1 MSSPRPLE
9 TGWLADTPVDDNV
22 VRQFVCNQGEL
33 NAVIARA
40 SGGRV
45 ERSHSVLL
53 ADAGGSVPYYNQA
66 VLSRPLGG
74 ENDPVLGEIDAFYRQ
89 AGDRPVTLLS
99 MWPTP
104 DLTPRGWML
113 VGHPAFV
120 VRGPFPFSHEPAKGV
135 EVREVRSAE
144 DLAVTERIAIEGYPM
159 EEAAG
164 QPVGTV
170 MAPALLDEP
179 VLFRNGLLDG
189 VPVATAGSHVS
200 HGCGE
205 PVPGRHAARCAPP
218 WRLGGARMGAPRRRP
233 QPASGRLYERFQP
246 TGISAYGISSNDA
259 LHALGEER
267 KRLIR
272 PATLRR
278 RFQQLASSPIFA
290 SLAAR

>member
-33 NAVIARA
+33 NAAIAQA

-45 ERSHSVLL
+45 ERSDSVLL
-53 ADAGGSVPYYNQA
+53 ADAGGSLPYYNQA
-66 VLSRPLGG
+66 VLSCPLGG

-135 EVREVRSAE
+135 EVREVRSPE
-144 DLAVTERIAIEGYPM
+144 ELAVTERIAIEGYPM

-200 HGCGE
+200 HGVVNLCLAATL
-205 PVPGRHAARCAPP
+205 PAARRRGVWGALVWARLSDAPNLP
-218 WRLGGARMGAPRRRP
+218 AVAYTSDFSRPGFLRMGFLPMMRFTLWAR
-233 QPASGRLYERFQP
+233 SGN
-246 TGISAYGISSNDA
+246 A
-259 LHALGEER
+259 
-267 KRLIR
+267 
-272 PATLRR
+272 
-278 RFQQLASSPIFA
+278 
-290 SLAAR
+290 